1 MIIIGYICIL
11 HIVIVYIY
19 IVIIYYSESPQ
30 LCKQQCIIMINDH
43 NNKANNNNHNI
54 LYSIDNSSYVAM
66 WDHSVGMSMRLQA
79 CARVARLVDWDN
91 HLGGCS
97 PDQRVLP
104 SLYIGS
110 AIPHSCLEVCMYLWY
125 VYTYI
130 YIYPTLPKASILR
143 SFHQRP
149 SYRGPFAKGPHKCS

>member
-1 MIIIGYICIL
+1 M
-11 HIVIVYIY
+11 
-19 IVIIYYSESPQ
+19 IIYYSESPQ

-43 NNKANNNNHNI
+43 NNKANNNNHNT
-54 LYSIDNSSYVAM
+54 LYSIYNSSYVAM

-130 YIYPTLPKASILR
+130 YTLHFQRPPYWGPFTKGLHTEVLSPKALINV
-143 SFHQRP
+143 
-149 SYRGPFAKGPHKCS
+149 HKWYIMI